1 MSIAQ
6 SMLPEFDHEM
16 ATTRT
21 LLERV
26 PDERAAWTPHPKST
40 GLGALAAHIATLPRF
55 AQMALTGTELDFDP
69 PGGPRFTPPAFEGTA
84 KTLRDFDEHV
94 RGARA
99 AIAAASDADLMV
111 AWSLKRRGATVFTMP
126 RVGVL
131 RTLMMNHIIHHR
143 GQLSVYLRLNDVPL
157 PSIYGP
163 TADTGV

>member
-1 MSIAQ
+1 MPIAE

-26 PDERAAWTPHPKST
+26 PEERASWTPHPKST

-55 AQMALTGTELDFDP
+55 AQMALTRTELDFDP
-69 PGGPRFTPPAFEGTA
+69 PGGSRFTPPVFEGTA
-84 KTLRDFDEHV
+84 KNLQSFDEHV
-94 RGARA
+94 RQARA
-99 AIAAASDADLMV
+99 AIAAASDDALMV
-111 AWSLKRRGATVFTMP
+111 PWSLKRRGETQFTLP

-131 RTLMMNHIIHHR
+131 RALMMNHMIHHR

-163 TADTGV
+163 TADTEL

>member
-26 PDERAAWTPHPKST
+26 PEERASWTPHPKST
-40 GLGALAAHIATLPRF
+40 GLGALAAHIAGLPRF
-55 AQMALTGTELDFDP
+55 GPMALTGTELDFDP
-69 PGGPRFTPPAFEGTA
+69 PGGPRFTPPIFEGTA
-84 KTLRDFDEHV
+84 KTLRSFDEHV
-94 RGARA
+94 REARA

-111 AWSLKRRGATVFTMP
+111 PWSLKRRGATVFTMP

-163 TADTGV
+163 TADTGM